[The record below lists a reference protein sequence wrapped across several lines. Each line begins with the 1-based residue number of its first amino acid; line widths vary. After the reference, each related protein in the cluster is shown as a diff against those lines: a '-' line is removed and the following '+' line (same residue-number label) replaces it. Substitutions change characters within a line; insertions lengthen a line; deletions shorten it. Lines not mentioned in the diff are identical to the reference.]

1 MNLLPEFSAMLKR
14 EIGLDTGSVGQAAI
28 ERAVRLRLSAC
39 GIHDE
44 RAYLQHVQIS
54 AAERQQLI
62 EAVVVP
68 ETWFFRY
75 PESLV
80 TLAELARKRLQNS
93 AGVGLLRV
101 LSIPCSTGEEPY
113 SIAMALLDVGVP
125 ADQVVIDAID
135 ISERALETARNGRY
149 GRNSFRG
156 EDLSFRDRH
165 FAGEADGTY
174 VLAPAPRRG
183 VRFVQGNLFDAG
195 LLQDQLPY
203 DFVFCRN
210 LLIYFD
216 TATQDRAIQVLAR
229 LTRPEGVMFF
239 GPAEASLLTARGY
252 AAVASPRVFAFYPR
266 TRADGA
272 HDSHGGRPGSGMPPL
287 KPAAAAP
294 TSFARRVGA
303 GAVASPA
310 AASTSALAA
319 TALAAAARAAVPR
332 AAPRFAAPPAAPA
345 ATTAGAAAD
354 AALDEV
360 TALADQGRLED
371 ALAACNHYVATH
383 GGSARAFHLS
393 GLLHDAAGRP
403 RDAESA
409 YRKALYLA
417 PRHREALLHLAAL
430 VAARGDAEGAQ
441 RLQERA
447 QRAGDGHE

>member
-44 RAYLQHVQIS
+44 QAYLQHVQIS

-93 AGVGLLRV
+93 AGVGLVRV

-272 HDSHGGRPGSGMPPL
+272 HGSHGGRPGSGMQPL

-303 GAVASPA
+303 GAAASP
-310 AASTSALAA
+310 
-319 TALAAAARAAVPR
+319 AAARAAVPR
-332 AAPRFAAPPAAPA
+332 ATPRFAAPPAATA
-345 ATTAGAAAD
+345 ATAATAAD